1 MSKTVNLD
9 TFGNYLRVKLR
20 NNNATQFYVVA
31 QNKAIKTK
39 WLLCVDSET
48 FVFIGRLEVGAKSRK
63 TSELVTNGIWPR
75 NEMKIQ
81 LIR

>member
-1 MSKTVNLD
+1 M
-9 TFGNYLRVKLR
+9 
-20 NNNATQFYVVA
+20 VA